1 MAALRSRPF
10 RVALVVVVTL
20 VALVAACR
28 ILRHATSAPEAIGR
42 VQRERN
48 LFTDI
53 YGARAGGGV
62 ILFDAGVDPAGGA
75 LDRLLGALGATRA
88 DVREVFLTHGHF
100 DHVAASPLCTHAKIR
115 VGAPD
120 VEFLAQRAPM
130 HAPIAVKTMR
140 ALFPVPPVQATDP
153 LDGRATIALGG
164 DDRVLALPTP
174 GHTAG
179 SYVFVFDKVLF
190 AGDSI
195 IIDGDK
201 LGFAMRAFSVDPA
214 ANRRSLAA
222 LADALVGVDV
232 QTVCTG
238 HMGCTPPGRGAAML
252 AELVGKAREPAN

>member
-1 MAALRSRPF
+1 MALHRSRAF
-10 RVALVVVVTL
+10 RVA
-20 VALVAACR
+20 VALVLVLVAVVVGCR
-28 ILRHATSAPEAIGR
+28 ILRHATSAPEELGR

-75 LDRLLGALGATRA
+75 LDRLLAALGASRD

-130 HAPIAVKTMR
+130 LAPAAGKLLH
-140 ALFPVPPVQATDP
+140 ALFPVPPVYATDP
-153 LDGRATIALGG
+153 LVGRVDVALGG
-164 DDRVLALPTP
+164 NDKVVALPTP
-174 GHTAG
+174 GHTPG

-190 AGDSI
+190 AGDSMV
-195 IIDGDK
+195 IDGDK
-201 LGFAMRAFSVDPA
+201 LGFAMPAFSVDA
-214 ANRRSLAA
+214 AENRRSLAA
-222 LADALVGVDV
+222 LADALGGVDV

-252 AELVGKAREPAN
+252 TALLEKARAND